1 MAIGVTSGGSGRSG
15 RRGRTSK
22 PMSEPNV
29 IPLVDVMLV
38 LLIIFMVAA
47 PLLTAGV
54 KVDLPKT
61 AASELRDNVEP
72 LTISIQSSG
81 KIFLQETETLPEP
94 PKERA
99 RTKPVEKPAEKK
111 PETFD
116 LSKIAQSL
124 NKLDKKPDSPAKPS
138 NSPQAQPQPSPPQI
152 TNALEGGLS
161 MSEKDALRAII
172 GRNWNVPT
180 GAPRPE
186 DLIVIVRF
194 SLNPDG
200 TLAGAPQLVNS
211 GSYASNSFFRAAA
224 DAALRAVQM
233 TQPFKLPANKYNDWR
248 EIVLTFDPRDMISSR

>member
-81 KIFLQETETLPEP
+81 KIFLQETET
-94 PKERA
+94 
-99 RTKPVEKPAEKK
+99 
-111 PETFD
+111 
-116 LSKIAQSL
+116 
-124 NKLDKKPDSPAKPS
+124 
-138 NSPQAQPQPSPPQI
+138 
-152 TNALEGGLS
+152 
-161 MSEKDALRAII
+161 M
-172 GRNWNVPT
+172 
-180 GAPRPE
+180 PE
-186 DLIVIVRF
+186 DLAPRLKAMLVANPNLPIYVRSDKTVAF
-194 SLNPDG
+194 ERVAEVMGLLNF
-200 TLAGAPQLVNS
+200 AGIAKVALV
-211 GSYASNSFFRAAA
+211 FE
-224 DAALRAVQM
+224 
-233 TQPFKLPANKYNDWR
+233 PLPNK
-248 EIVLTFDPRDMISSR
+248 